1 MIRVKIEPA
10 YDTDWMY
17 YDDEWKLRVC
27 EDFDENVVITGNSHY
42 REIENASWWDEAV
55 SLIYDMNNYYEGDA
69 EDLVY
74 FLDDADVS
82 ESRLRACAR
91 LFEDCTDSGDPE
103 FITEI
108 AEILNPKLDLAYC
121 TLRGNSQGDWV
132 DAIYVVGKVN
142 PSILEDYFWGDL
154 VNIDVYTV
162 EVDEDGDEDEELE
175 GSDTISYTE
184 YRNIDDIE
192 QYVRD
197 MGLINIP
204 PDEEIEV
211 IDW

>member
-10 YDTDWMY
+10 YDSDWLY
-17 YDDEWKLRVC
+17 YDGEWKLRVC
-27 EDFDENVVITGNSHY
+27 EDFDENVVITGNRHY
-42 REIENASWWDEAV
+42 REIENASWWDAAV
-55 SLIYDMNNYYEGDA
+55 SLIYDMDNYYEGDA
-69 EDLVY
+69 EELAYHLGDY
-74 FLDDADVS
+74 DVS

-91 LFEDCTDSGDPE
+91 LYEDCTDPEDPE

-108 AEILNPKLDLAYC
+108 AEILNPKLDLASC
-121 TLRGNSQGDWV
+121 TLRGSSQGDWV

-154 VNIDVYTV
+154 VNISVYTV
-162 EVDEDGDEDEELE
+162 EIDEDGDEDEELE

-184 YRNIDDIE
+184 YRNIDDIK

-197 MGLINIP
+197 MGVINIP

>member
-1 MIRVKIEPA
+1 M
-10 YDTDWMY
+10 
-17 YDDEWKLRVC
+17 
-27 EDFDENVVITGNSHY
+27 
-42 REIENASWWDEAV
+42 
-55 SLIYDMNNYYEGDA
+55 
-69 EDLVY
+69 
-74 FLDDADVS
+74 
-82 ESRLRACAR
+82 
-91 LFEDCTDSGDPE
+91 
-103 FITEI
+103 
-108 AEILNPKLDLAYC
+108 
-121 TLRGNSQGDWV
+121 RGNSQGDWV

-154 VNIDVYTV
+154 VNIDVYTG